1 MNGETPI
8 FHSLDLIEEKI
19 MEKLTVETIAD
30 SIHFSKYYY
39 QRMFRSLVGD
49 SVMSYVTKRKLSLAG
64 RELLETN
71 ASVIDIALKYGYDSH
86 EGFTRSFKAYM
97 GVSPAD
103 YRKYG
108 LSAIFQKNRKEDTDM
123 LYSKNTDD
131 IIRELNDLIAQMKTV
146 SSYTRKK
153 GDDGVDGAERY
164 APFWELIAG
173 KTDALAAELQK
184 TLEQVTAIA
193 RHPDEIC
200 TRFILIKAIEDVA
213 FQTNLTAFQ
222 TGLMV
227 SRARPEHRD
236 LFRPVCS
243 KYNELAKKSWMKAE
257 KITIFF
263 NELAAMIFED
273 MRNNAAHRIRATA
286 KKGQEAAEHL
296 KNGGDAACAYITDEI
311 TTIAD
316 EISSLPLD
324 EVTISRMEDLLFRL
338 RIISFAADTDMFRV
352 PAYQE
357 AFQSISAFSKSLE
370 ETVEFLRSLPDA
382 AGGAGAGTSAE
393 TGFQR
398 TERTM
403 EKEYSALAI
412 QGNILL
418 FYIRGEIQKL
428 GDARLNKEQKAAF
441 DLICRD
447 VNTAILLARKAED
460 ETTFDKMAKILY
472 EVQQRMA
479 AEADKLGMYGSAIQF
494 LADETGLLASAA
506 DRTK

>member
-1 MNGETPI
+1 MNGENPI

-30 SIHFSKYYY
+30 SIHFSKYHY

-146 SSYTRKK
+146 SSYARKK
-153 GDDGVDGAERY
+153 EDDGADDAERY

-193 RHPDEIC
+193 RQPDEIC

-213 FQTNLTAFQ
+213 FQMNLTAFQ
-222 TGLMV
+222 TGLMD

-236 LFRPVCS
+236 LFRPVCD
-243 KYNELAKKSWMKAE
+243 KYNELAKKSRMKAE

-273 MRNNAAHRIRATA
+273 MRNNAVHRIQATA
-286 KKGQEAAEHL
+286 AKGQEAAEHL

-311 TTIAD
+311 TVIAD

-324 EVTISRMEDLLFRL
+324 EVTISRMEDILFRL
-338 RIISFAADTDMFRV
+338 RIISFAADTDLFRV

-357 AFQSISAFSKSLE
+357 TFHSISAFSKSLE
-370 ETVEFLRSLPDA
+370 ETVEFLKSLPDA
-382 AGGAGAGTSAE
+382 ASGAGAE

-398 TERTM
+398 PERTM

-428 GDARLNKEQKAAF
+428 GSARLGKEQKAAF

-447 VNTAILLARKAED
+447 VNTAILLAQKAED

-472 EVQQRMA
+472 EVQRKMT
-479 AEADKLGMYGSAIQF
+479 AEADRLGMYGSAIQF

-506 DRTK
+506 ERTK